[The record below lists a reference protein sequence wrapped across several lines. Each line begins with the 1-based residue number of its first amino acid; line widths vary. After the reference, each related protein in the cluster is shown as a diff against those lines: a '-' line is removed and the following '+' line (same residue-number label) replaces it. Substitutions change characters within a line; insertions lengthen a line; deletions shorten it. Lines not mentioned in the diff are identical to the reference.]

1 MMPESKIPRPGTR
14 TVFNNPT
21 SKICLLDKL
30 ERIAFLMGK
39 RNAPHAAIIRKAK
52 TLLLHQ
58 NSALCGL
65 LAYGTTEEHLPEY
78 QKAAYNEHKKN
89 ANRAIKEFGEL
100 V

>member
-1 MMPESKIPRPGTR
+1 MSTPA
-14 TVFNNPT
+14 
-21 SKICLLDKL
+21 KICLIDKI
-30 ERIAFLMGK
+30 ERIAVRVGK

-52 TLLLHQ
+52 TLLIQQ

-65 LAYGTTEEHLPEY
+65 LAYGTTDEQLPNYQQDAYDEHR
-78 QKAAYNEHKKN
+78 NN